1 MKLCVRSGYN
11 LPPISLT
18 SLADI
23 AGMAGVGTRSL
34 TAVLVNVVPKGEV
47 VAGENSR
54 GVRSLEEEVDVVDL
68 VEFGHALLVV
78 VVVLLMLVSIV
89 KDVFFV
95 CAMSFFFF
103 IGRGV
108 YRSIIPDDD
117 DEESSESMS
126 IGASPL
132 GLTDAAAFI
141 CTFL

>member
-18 SLADI
+18 SLADM

-34 TAVLVNVVPKGEV
+34 TAVLVANVVPKGEV

-54 GVRSLEEEVDVVDL
+54 GVRSLEEEVEVLDL

-89 KDVFFV
+89 NDVFFV
-95 CAMSFFFF
+95 
-103 IGRGV
+103 
-108 YRSIIPDDD
+108 
-117 DEESSESMS
+117 
-126 IGASPL
+126 
-132 GLTDAAAFI
+132 
-141 CTFL
+141 